1 MNAQFR
7 LFGIP
12 VSVGAY
18 FLLTAVILGRR
29 QAPTLA
35 LLVAW
40 IAVMFVGVLMHELG
54 HALTARAY
62 GQQPSITLHGL
73 GGLTS
78 WRPPGD
84 IGPGRRA
91 VITLAGPLVGI
102 VVGVPAAVLAALLPE
117 ASAARL
123 IARFAAEVNLVWG
136 LLNLLPMLPL
146 DGGRIVASLLEL
158 AIGPGGQRAASALSI
173 AVALALAGVSLWSGD
188 IVLVL
193 FCAFFVYL
201 NVQALLASGRPGP
214 GAPAA
219 PPTGPGGTP

>member
-1 MNAQFR
+1 MDTQFT

-12 VSVGAY
+12 IRVGAY

-29 QAPTLA
+29 QAPTLV
-35 LLVAW
+35 LLLAW
-40 IAVMFVGVLMHELG
+40 IVVMFVGVLMHELG
-54 HALTARAY
+54 HALTARAF
-62 GQQPSITLHGL
+62 GQVPFITLHGL

-78 WRPPGD
+78 WQPRGD

-102 VVGVPAAVLAALLPE
+102 VVGVPAAVLAALLRDGS
-117 ASAARL
+117 SAAVV
-123 IARFAAEVNLVWG
+123 ARFAAEVNLVWG

-158 AIGPGGQRAASALSI
+158 AVGPGGARAASAISI
-173 AVALALAGVSLWSGD
+173 VVALALAGLSIWSGD
-188 IVLVL
+188 VVLVL

-201 NVQALLASGRPGP
+201 NVQALRSTARPGP
-214 GAPAA
+214 GAAA
-219 PPTGPGGTP
+219 PPAGTGGGTS